1 MAEKQLEQLSQE
13 VADFAAKSKAAQK
26 NWLSATDPQ
35 LRADLKKVYDYTH
48 EIEKRLD
55 SRQAALEARLLGAGE
70 RTPLLP
76 CQHHLALS
84 LTVSAV
90 LTHIIVLAY
99 RTGRC
104 LRGMLQQ

>member
-1 MAEKQLEQLSQE
+1 MEKQLEQLNQE
-13 VADFAAKSKAAQK
+13 VADFAAKRKAIQK

-35 LRADLKKVYDYTH
+35 LKADLEKVYDYTQ

-76 CQHHLALS
+76 C
-84 LTVSAV
+84 
-90 LTHIIVLAY
+90 
-99 RTGRC
+99 
-104 LRGMLQQ
+104 